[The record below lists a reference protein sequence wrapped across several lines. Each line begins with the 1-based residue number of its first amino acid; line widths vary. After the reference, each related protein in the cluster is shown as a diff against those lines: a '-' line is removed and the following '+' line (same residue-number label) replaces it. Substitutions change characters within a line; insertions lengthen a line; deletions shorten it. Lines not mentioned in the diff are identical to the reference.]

1 MRAMGVRLPHW
12 QATFRESPNPKV
24 RSNEAKG
31 SATWAVVKGA
41 TSVPVVYVFSADPVE
56 AGFAPSLS
64 RPGGNATGLTL
75 MSVELNGKRLELLHE
90 ILPLLRR
97 TTIIANPD
105 HRGEHLERRGA
116 EASAR
121 RLGITIPAPTT

>member
-1 MRAMGVRLPHW
+1 MGVRLPHW

-41 TSVPVVYVFSADPVE
+41 TSE